1 MMMLRLTLLAAAAFG
16 VTWAAETSLRQAAES
31 SPVVVLAQAQAPT
44 AEAGSADTPDTTTG
58 EPQSDMSQVKL
69 EGPSEEEME
78 RELERIEAAI
88 DGEEAED
95 AKEFEP
101 SKPLVADVPIDLP
114 SDI

>member
-1 MMMLRLTLLAAAAFG
+1 MPRPIRRPETLI
-16 VTWAAETSLRQAAES
+16 SQAH
-31 SPVVVLAQAQAPT
+31 APT

-69 EGPSEEEME
+69 EGPSAEEMQ

-88 DGEEAED
+88 DGEDTED

>member
-1 MMMLRLTLLAAAAFG
+1 MMIFRLTLLAAAAFG
-16 VTWAAETSLRQAAES
+16 VTWAAETSLRQATQRS
-31 SPVVVLAQAQAPT
+31 SVVVLAQAPAPV
-44 AEAGSADTPDTTTG
+44 AEDGSADEPDTTTG

-88 DGEEAED
+88 DGEDTED

>member
-1 MMMLRLTLLAAAAFG
+1 MMLRLTLLAAAAFG
-16 VTWAAETSLRQAAES
+16 VTWAAEISLRQAVES
-31 SPVVVLAQAQAPT
+31 SPVVVLAQAQAPAPET
-44 AEAGSADTPDTTTG
+44 GAEAEPDTSTG

-78 RELERIEAAI
+78 QELERIEAAI
-88 DGEEAED
+88 DGADTED